1 MWFDKL
7 TTNGGECPLILSLS
21 KGRLMVRKA
30 HLEREQSAHHD
41 QDQSAHPERQRF
53 LPLVY
58 HHLKLERDG
67 QVAVVTLNRPETL
80 NAINQELHLE
90 IMEAC
95 RELAG
100 DDAIRAV
107 VWTGEGRGFSS
118 GVDLKADRS
127 SEEPAPRQQRLDQYN
142 WVGRQA
148 ITMYRALDKPTIA
161 AVNGVA
167 AGAGMSMALA
177 CDLRVGCDN
186 TRFKTVFVE
195 RNLSPDSGM
204 SYFLPR
210 IVGASRAFDLVF
222 TSRIVEAEEAYR
234 IGLLDR
240 LTSADRLLE
249 DAKELAREIAFW
261 PPLAVQMSKRVL
273 QHSLEATLEDQL
285 QYETHAIQFTRRA
298 PHDVEEAAASFRERR
313 PPNFTGE

>member
-1 MWFDKL
+1 MDF
-7 TTNGGECPLILSLS
+7 
-21 KGRLMVRKA
+21 
-30 HLEREQSAHHD
+30 
-41 QDQSAHPERQRF
+41 
-53 LPLVY
+53 
-58 HHLKLERDG
+58 HHLNLERDG
-67 QVAVVTLNRPETL
+67 QVAVVTLSRPETL
-80 NAINQELHLE
+80 NAINQDMHLE

-95 RELAG
+95 RELAA
-100 DDAIRAV
+100 DDGVRAV
-107 VWTGEGRGFSS
+107 VWTGEGRGFCS
-118 GVDLKADRS
+118 GIDLKAERPS
-127 SEEPAPRQQRLDQYN
+127 QGSATRQQRLDPYN

-148 ITMYRALDKPTIA
+148 ISLYRMLDKPTIA

-167 AGAGMSMALA
+167 AGAGMSLALT

-222 TSRIVEAEEAYR
+222 TSRNVDADEAYR

-240 LTSADRLLE
+240 LTTPDRLLA

-261 PPLAVQMSKRVL
+261 PPLAVQISKRVL
-273 QHSLEATLEDQL
+273 QHSLESTLEEQL
-285 QYETHAIQFTRRA
+285 EYETHGIQFTRRA
-298 PHDVEEAAASFRERR
+298 PHDVEEAAASFREKR
-313 PPNFTGE
+313 PPRFTGE